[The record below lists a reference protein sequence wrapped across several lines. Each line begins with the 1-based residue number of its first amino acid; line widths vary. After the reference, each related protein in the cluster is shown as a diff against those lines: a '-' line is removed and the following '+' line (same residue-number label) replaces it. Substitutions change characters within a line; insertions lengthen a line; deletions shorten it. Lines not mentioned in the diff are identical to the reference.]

1 MTTLKQYVRFSSLGL
16 VVLLLAPAL
25 AVAQPQSSMTFG
37 VKAGVN
43 SSTLKSDQSDAD
55 LKQLLGLVGGI
66 FVGQNISDSLA
77 LQVEGLFS
85 QRGAKQTVGSFDETI
100 RLTYFDVPVLLR
112 FGSTTRDGAHFHAFT
127 GPQASFNLRA
137 EVKDESTG
145 TTIDLKDE
153 VKSFALGWTVGAG
166 VESGSLGLDARYT
179 LGLTNLD
186 ASSTDDKVKDRTFA
200 VMLSY
205 RLK

>member
-1 MTTLKQYVRFSSLGL
+1 MTTLKQHVRFSSLAL
-16 VVLLLAPAL
+16 VVFLLAPAL
-25 AVAQPQSSMTFG
+25 AAAQTYESTTFG
-37 VKAGVN
+37 VKVGVN
-43 SSTLKSDQSDAD
+43 SSTLTSDYADAD

-66 FVGQNISDSLA
+66 FVGRPISDSIG

-112 FGSTTRDGAHFHAFT
+112 LGSSSSDGARFHAFS
-127 GPQASFNLRA
+127 GPQASFNLSA
-137 EVKDESTG
+137 EVKDETTG
-145 TTIDLKDE
+145 MTTDLKDE
-153 VKSFALGWTVGAG
+153 VKSFALGWIFGVG